1 MRPPTRLKLAAA
13 LACMLAVP
21 GPASAQVG
29 APATRQAAIEQAQ
42 AEKAKNLRPY
52 EPDKGER
59 LLDRID
65 AALTGAQRGWHPFF
79 GSAYNGG
86 GFAFGAGYAHHVS
99 PYSSIDVRGSYT
111 VRGYKRAEVEFASP
125 RLFNRRADL
134 SIIAGW
140 REATQVGFYGL
151 GIETAKDNR
160 RNYGFE
166 EVHAGALLTFKPT
179 RRLWLLRGGLEVARW
194 SQEPGSGAVPS
205 IETAYTPATLPGLG
219 AEPTYVH
226 AQGTVGFDWRTSP
239 GYSRRGG
246 FYGVT
251 VHDYADRDKTLGF
264 HQVDYEVIQ
273 HIPILRE
280 AWTLSLHGLARTA
293 FDKDDQQLPFFML
306 PSLGGGS
313 TLRGFS
319 SWRFR
324 DRNSLLLQAEWRIM
338 VNRFIDTAVFYD
350 AGKVTASKAD
360 LDFKGLEHDYGFGVR
375 FHGPAA
381 TALRVEVARSAE
393 GTALVFAAGPSF

>member
-1 MRPPTRLKLAAA
+1 MRASPRLQLSTLFA
-13 LACMLAVP
+13 LALIVP
-21 GPASAQVG
+21 GTARAQV
-29 APATRQAAIEQAQ
+29 AEPATRQAAIEQAQ

-52 EPDKGER
+52 EPGRGER
-59 LLDRID
+59 LMDRID
-65 AALTGAQRGWHPFF
+65 AALTGGGRGWHPFF
-79 GSAYNGG
+79 ETAYSGG
-86 GFAFGAGYAHHVS
+86 GFPFGAGYAHPVN
-99 PYSSIDVRGSYT
+99 PYSVIDVRGSYT
-111 VRGYKRAEVEFASP
+111 VRGYKRAEVAFSSP

-134 SIIAGW
+134 SIAAGW

-151 GIETAKDNR
+151 GTDTAKNDR

-166 EVHAGALLTFKPT
+166 QPFASAVFTLQPT
-179 RRLWLLRGGLEVARW
+179 RRLWLLRGGLEVTKW
-194 SQEPGSGAVPS
+194 SQEAGAGAVPS
-205 IETAYTPATLPGLG
+205 VETAYTPSTLPGLG
-219 AEPTYVH
+219 AAPTYVH

-251 VHDYADRDKTLGF
+251 AHDFTDRDKTFGYK
-264 HQVDYEVIQ
+264 QVDYEVVQ
-273 HIPILRE
+273 HIPLLRE
-280 AWTLSLHGLARTA
+280 AWTISLHGLARTA
-293 FDKDDQQLPFFML
+293 FDKGDQQIPFFML

-338 VNRFIDTAVFYD
+338 VNRFLDTAVFYD

-360 LDFKGLEHDYGFGVR
+360 LNLTGLEHDYGFGVR
-375 FHGPAA
+375 FHGPLA
-381 TALRVEVARSAE
+381 TALRVEIARSAE
-393 GTALVFAAGPSF
+393 GTALVFAAGPAF